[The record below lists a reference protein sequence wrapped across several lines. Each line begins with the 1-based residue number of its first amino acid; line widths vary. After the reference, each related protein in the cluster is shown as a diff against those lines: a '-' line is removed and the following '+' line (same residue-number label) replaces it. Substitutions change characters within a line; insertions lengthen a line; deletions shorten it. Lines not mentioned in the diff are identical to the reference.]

1 MSARPALLYLT
12 HRIPYP
18 PNKGDKVRSF
28 NLLRQLAASHRVFLG
43 TFIDDPADAVHVPAL
58 AEWCEEVFPVAFNPL
73 ANRLRSLRGLLSG
86 EALSVPYYR
95 HRMMREWVKAVVDR
109 QDIALGL
116 VFSGPMAQYLEGLPL
131 KRRVIDFCDV
141 DSAKWAQ
148 YAEQRRGPMAWLYR
162 REARL
167 LLDFEQRMAAAVEA
181 CTFVTEEEAALFHRL
196 APGCPARVVPVCNG
210 VDARHF
216 APGQGAPSPYP
227 GGALKLVFTGAM
239 DYWPN
244 IDAVRWFVHSV
255 LPQVAQH
262 CPGVCFYI
270 VGMNPA
276 PEVQALASGQ
286 VVVTGAVDDIRPWIE
301 HADVVVAPLRI
312 ARGIQNKVLEAM
324 AMARPVVVSAA
335 SAAGLEGVPGQD
347 FMPADEAEDFV
358 ARILELSADAGARER
373 MGQAARECVL
383 LHYSWQAHLA
393 AFDALLSD
401 EWPTGQTVQRR
412 VESGR

>member
-43 TFIDDPADAVHVPAL
+43 TFIDDPADTVHVPAL

-196 APGCPARVVPVCNG
+196 APGCTARVVPVCNG

-227 GGALKLVFTGAM
+227 GG
-239 DYWPN
+239 
-244 IDAVRWFVHSV
+244 H
-255 LPQVAQH
+255 
-262 CPGVCFYI
+262 
-270 VGMNPA
+270 
-276 PEVQALASGQ
+276 
-286 VVVTGAVDDIRPWIE
+286 
-301 HADVVVAPLRI
+301 
-312 ARGIQNKVLEAM
+312 
-324 AMARPVVVSAA
+324 
-335 SAAGLEGVPGQD
+335 
-347 FMPADEAEDFV
+347 
-358 ARILELSADAGARER
+358 
-373 MGQAARECVL
+373 
-383 LHYSWQAHLA
+383 
-393 AFDALLSD
+393 
-401 EWPTGQTVQRR
+401 
-412 VESGR
+412 